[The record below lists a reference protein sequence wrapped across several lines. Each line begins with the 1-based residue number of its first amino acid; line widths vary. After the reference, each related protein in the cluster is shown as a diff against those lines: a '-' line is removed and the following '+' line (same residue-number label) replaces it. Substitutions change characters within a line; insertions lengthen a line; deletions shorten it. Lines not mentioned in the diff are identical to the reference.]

1 MHIDTCEQ
9 IATALSPL
17 DEYLAKVAVHADALE
32 LGVGPEGH
40 LDGFGLAI
48 GVGRKVENLAA
59 GGAGGEVVL
68 AVVGDACHIKAL
80 DVAGIGG
87 AIAVDG
93 IVDGALVAFLKHGYV
108 HHLHLLFLFGLHAFG
123 FAYEHFVLHTCHLV
137 GAIAVEDDDIV
148 DGRAVLDKLVL
159 LRLVPI
165 KPFSRSM

>member
-32 LGVGPEGH
+32 LGVGPKGN

-48 GVGRKVENLAA
+48 GVGRKVEYLAA

-68 AVVGDACHIKAL
+68 AVVGDACHIEAL

-87 AIAVDG
+87 AIAVNG
-93 IVDGALVAFLKHGYV
+93 IVDGAFVAFLKHGYV
-108 HHLHLLFLFGLHAFG
+108 HHLHLLFFRPSCARF
-123 FAYEHFVLHTCHLV
+123 
-137 GAIAVEDDDIV
+137 
-148 DGRAVLDKLVL
+148 RQ
-159 LRLVPI
+159 
-165 KPFSRSM
+165 